1 MIELI
6 MIEIANIL
14 GIIGAGIILLAFL
27 LNQINKLKNDDFVYD
42 LLNFIGG
49 FLLVIYAIVT
59 GAIPFIILNT
69 VWSVASLR
77 DLIFKDRK

>member
-1 MIELI
+1 

-14 GIIGAGIILLAFL
+14 GIIGAGIILFAFL

-49 FLLVIYAIVT
+49 LLLVAYAIVT
-59 GAIPFIILNT
+59 GAIPFIILNS
-69 VWSVASLR
+69 VWLVVSLR
-77 DLIFKDRK
+77 DLIFKDRR